1 MKILLTGHRGRIG
14 PSIERQLSQDGH
26 EVRGFD
32 LATGGNILDAGAVK
46 EAAAGVEAIVH
57 VAGVAGDRG
66 RPAAEVLTVN
76 LSGTANVLVAAEE
89 QGVRRVV
96 YISSG
101 RALGLLERDPDY
113 LPLDDKH
120 RGLPSAPYALSKWLA
135 EEMCEAFTNRTGVE
149 TICLR
154 PVQVF
159 DEDDYAKALA
169 KPGAPPS
176 HGTFWP
182 LGVHIDVRDVA
193 TAVAAAVC
201 CDAPDHVRLLL
212 CAPDIASARQT
223 MDLVSE
229 RLPDVRWNSGKGG
242 SGDPYRSLIDTT
254 EAQRVLGWRP
264 VHTWPGR

>member
-1 MKILLTGHRGRIG
+1 MKVLLTGNRGRIG
-14 PSIERQLSQDGH
+14 PSIERQLSHDGH

-32 LATGGNILDAGAVK
+32 LATGGNILDARAVK
-46 EAAAGVEAIVH
+46 EAAAGVDAIVH

-66 RPAAEVLTVN
+66 RPAAEVLAVN
-76 LSGTANVLVAAEE
+76 LTGTANVLVAAEE
-89 QGVRRVV
+89 QRVPRVV
-96 YISSG
+96 YMSSG
-101 RALGLLERDPDY
+101 RSLGLLERNPDY

-135 EEMCEAFTNRTGVE
+135 EEMCEAFTNRTGVT

-169 KPGAPPS
+169 QPDAPPRP
-176 HGTFWP
+176 GTFWP

-193 TAVAAAVC
+193 TAVAAAVRC
-201 CDAPDHVRLLL
+201 EAPSHSRLLL
-212 CAPDIASARQT
+212 CASDIASTRPT
-223 MDLVSE
+223 MDLVAE
-229 RLPDVRWNSGKGG
+229 RLPEVRWKNGKGV
-242 SGDPYRSLIDTT
+242 SGDPFRPLIDTT
-254 EAQRVLGWRP
+254 EAQRLLGWRP